1 MDKAAQY
8 LGLARK
14 GGMLAVGEEGSGTA
28 IAAGKGRLLM
38 LAADASPNAQKRAA
52 GFLYGHRAP
61 RRRCPGR
68 RRSFPPCWASADAAC
83 SASPICPS
91 PRGSPPRLPE
101 ELPGWK
107 ETAELLAQR
116 EDKLKRR
123 KAAPRK
129 HTESGK
135 RRK

>member
-61 RRRCPGR
+61 LQTLPWTKAELSAMLGKRGCSMLCFTDLPLAARFAAAQTSF
-68 RRSFPPCWASADAAC
+68 RSANGT
-83 SASPICPS
+83 S
-91 PRGSPPRLPE
+91 PRKASVRWNGVES
-101 ELPGWK
+101 
-107 ETAELLAQR
+107 TQR
-116 EDKLKRR
+116 N
-123 KAAPRK
+123 AG
-129 HTESGK
+129 TSGASLC
-135 RRK
+135 

>member
-61 RRRCPGR
+61 LQTLPWTKAELSAMLGKRGCSMLCFTDLPLAAQIDGELPLRRADDADQFGFR
-68 RRSFPPCWASADAAC
+68 FLFTAADA
-83 SASPICPS
+83 
-91 PRGSPPRLPE
+91 LPE
-101 ELPGWK
+101 RYGFR
-107 ETAELLAQR
+107 Q
-116 EDKLKRR
+116 KR
-123 KAAPRK
+123 
-129 HTESGK
+129 SS
-135 RRK
+135 

>member
-52 GFLYGHRAP
+52 EIGPHVTVQLFSGMKKE
-61 RRRCPGR
+61 GT
-68 RRSFPPCWASADAAC
+68 
-83 SASPICPS
+83 
-91 PRGSPPRLPE
+91 E
-101 ELPGWK
+101 ELGAVLEGWLGLNAQESPK
-107 ETAELLAQR
+107 E
-116 EDKLKRR
+116 
-123 KAAPRK
+123 
-129 HTESGK
+129 
-135 RRK
+135 

>member
-61 RRRCPGR
+61 LQT
-68 RRSFPPCWASADAAC
+68 
-83 SASPICPS
+83 
-91 PRGSPPRLPE
+91 LP
-101 ELPGWK
+101 W
-107 ETAELLAQR
+107 T
-116 EDKLKRR
+116 
-123 KAAPRK
+123 KAASIFTPASRSAF
-129 HTESGK
+129 HAPIWYAPFAPPPSSA
-135 RRK
+135 RA

>member
-52 GFLYGHRAP
+52 GFSVRSPRTAADAALDEGGAFRHAGQARMQHALLHRSAP
-61 RRRCPGR
+61 RRAVR
-68 RRSFPPCWASADAAC
+68 RRACRGASRLEGNSRTSRPA
-83 SASPICPS
+83 
-91 PRGSPPRLPE
+91 RG
-101 ELPGWK
+101 
-107 ETAELLAQR
+107 
-116 EDKLKRR
+116 
-123 KAAPRK
+123 
-129 HTESGK
+129 
-135 RRK
+135 

>member
-61 RRRCPGR
+61 LQTLPWTKAELSAMMGKRGCSMLCFTDLPLAARFAAAPIVAHL
-68 RRSFPPCWASADAAC
+68 RSPLC
-83 SASPICPS
+83 SAS
-91 PRGSPPRLPE
+91 
-101 ELPGWK
+101 
-107 ETAELLAQR
+107 
-116 EDKLKRR
+116 
-123 KAAPRK
+123 
-129 HTESGK
+129 
-135 RRK
+135 

>member
-61 RRRCPGR
+61 LQTLP
-68 RRSFPPCWASADAAC
+68 WTKAELSAMLGKRGC
-83 SASPICPS
+83 SMLCFTA
-91 PRGSPPRLPE
+91 LAE